1 MSVKENWVKK
11 LKEKTAIFNEGL
23 EAFMQRIDDIKLKD
37 RFSEATTVVSELER
51 MPEEI
56 EEFHRLVI

>member
-1 MSVKENWVKK
+1 MKK